1 MSHSKCSDEKLSGTQ
16 DIHAARKD
24 IFHSPFYKERHLE
37 SKGTKGCFGNKGQAA
52 DLSRRVFA
60 DEVDEG
66 DMLLWDVVC
75 DGKLKIVTPFDIG
88 I

>member
-1 MSHSKCSDEKLSGTQ
+1 
-16 DIHAARKD
+16 
-24 IFHSPFYKERHLE
+24 LE